1 MKRRVGT
8 LISFPTEIMRTTV
21 LLAVL
26 ACSCEAWRV
35 PAASAHATARRSQR
49 TPPLTPRRS
58 ALLMSED
65 DTDMAEAAQPS
76 TVRCFLA
83 HHVTRHATPHE
94 YATPPRTAPCTVPR
108 TMPCTMP
115 RTTHR
120 APHATHQAPKG
131 GQGGM
136 PTDFLGFLDV
146 NTTFG
151 SIAASLIVAGG
162 FCVLV
167 ELVKF
172 VDKSPSTPSV
182 FGSLWS

>member
-1 MKRRVGT
+1 MG
-8 LISFPTEIMRTTV
+8 
-21 LLAVL
+21 
-26 ACSCEAWRV
+26 
-35 PAASAHATARRSQR
+35 
-49 TPPLTPRRS
+49 
-58 ALLMSED
+58 
-65 DTDMAEAAQPS
+65 AEAVPPPS
-76 TVRCFLA
+76 S
-83 HHVTRHATPHE
+83 
-94 YATPPRTAPCTVPR
+94 
-108 TMPCTMP
+108 
-115 RTTHR
+115 
-120 APHATHQAPKG
+120 APKG

-182 FGSLWS
+182 FGSLWSAVMCKAGPGGRSCQLTLSVGLTCQMNASKLMT

>member
-1 MKRRVGT
+1 MVED
-8 LISFPTEIMRTTV
+8 S
-21 LLAVL
+21 
-26 ACSCEAWRV
+26 EA
-35 PAASAHATARRSQR
+35 
-49 TPPLTPRRS
+49 
-58 ALLMSED
+58 
-65 DTDMAEAAQPS
+65 AEAVPPPS
-76 TVRCFLA
+76 S
-83 HHVTRHATPHE
+83 
-94 YATPPRTAPCTVPR
+94 
-108 TMPCTMP
+108 
-115 RTTHR
+115 
-120 APHATHQAPKG
+120 APKG

>member
-1 MKRRVGT
+1 MRAT
-8 LISFPTEIMRTTV
+8 L

-49 TPPLTPRRS
+49 TPMGPTPRRS
-58 ALLMSED
+58 ALRMAD
-65 DTDMAEAAQPS
+65 DGADPDEARIRELEGGS
-76 TVRCFLA
+76 KVRLVLA
-83 HHVTRHATPHE
+83 HHATRHAMRQ
-94 YATPPRTAPCTVPR
+94 APRHTTVPQYHAL
-108 TMPCTMP
+108 
-115 RTTHR
+115 RTTPR
-120 APHATHQAPKG
+120 ATHHATRHAPRHAPRHQAPKG

-182 FGSLWS
+182 FGSLWG